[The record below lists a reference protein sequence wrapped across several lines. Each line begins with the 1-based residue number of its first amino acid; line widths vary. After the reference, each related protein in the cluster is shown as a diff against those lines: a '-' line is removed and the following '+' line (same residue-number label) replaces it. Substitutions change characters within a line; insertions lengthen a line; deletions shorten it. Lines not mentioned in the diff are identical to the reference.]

1 MSKIRRNDGPARAV
15 RPAQPQAAP
24 PAQPQAA
31 PPAQPQAPPSGARP
45 AEHPRSGPA
54 RGRSGRQGRVV
65 GIAVYALLA
74 AAAVALF
81 VAALAMPVYRIYGS
95 AMAPT
100 LAAGDI
106 VAAAKGTDV
115 APGDLVVFTSES
127 KIMVR
132 RCIAGPGQQV
142 DIDESGSVYVDGVLL
157 DEPYLTV
164 KTRGL
169 CDIDLPC
176 QVPQGQFFVL
186 GDDRA
191 GAVDSRSTAM
201 GCVPQEQIIGK
212 LVFRVWPLSGFGAL

>member
-15 RPAQPQAAP
+15 RPAQPQAAQSAQPQAPP
-24 PAQPQAA
+24 PAQPQAV
-31 PPAQPQAPPSGARP
+31 QPGARP
-45 AEHPRSGPA
+45 AAQHP
-54 RGRSGRQGRVV
+54 RSGRQGRAV

>member
-15 RPAQPQAAP
+15 RPAQPQAAQSAQPQAPP
-24 PAQPQAA
+24 PAQPQAV
-31 PPAQPQAPPSGARP
+31 QPGARP
-45 AEHPRSGPA
+45 AAQHP
-54 RGRSGRQGRVV
+54 RSGRQGRVV

-106 VAAAKGTDV
+106 VAAAKGADV

-191 GAVDSRSTAM
+191 GAVDSRSVAM

>member
-15 RPAQPQAAP
+15 RPAQPQASP
-24 PAQPQAA
+24 PAQPQAV
-31 PPAQPQAPPSGARP
+31 QPGARP
-45 AEHPRSGPA
+45 AAQHPRSGPA
-54 RGRSGRQGRVV
+54 QGRSGRQGRAV

-106 VAAAKGTDV
+106 VAAAKGADV

-201 GCVPQEQIIGK
+201 GCVPQEQIMGK